1 MGCWYIIRNHWNENW
16 KTSNWDTT
24 TGLNGTS
31 WEIEEEQLNE
41 RNGKCQFAK
50 GELMYGRGNM

>member
-1 MGCWYIIRNHWNENW
+1 MGCWNIIRNYWNENW

-31 WEIEEEQLNE
+31 WEIEEEQLLME
-41 RNGKCQFAK
+41 RKKWKMFIC
-50 GELMYGRGNM
+50 